1 MLQFTLDLVTNVDVV
16 DEQHQEIFRRIN
28 EMSDMGAKLFTDE
41 EVQSTLDFLGAY
53 VIEHFKAEEDLMI
66 KWDYPKYDHHKG
78 EHEKFLEEFTRF
90 RGDFSKM
97 GSTVSY
103 TLSLVE
109 HIVNWIVTHI
119 KQSDKDMAK
128 HINEQMQK

>member
-1 MLQFTLDLVTNVDVV
+1 MLQFTLDLVTNVEIV
-16 DEQHQEIFRRIN
+16 DEQHKEIFRRIN
-28 EMSDMGAKLFTDE
+28 DMSDMGAKLFTDE
-41 EVQSTLDFLGAY
+41 EVQETLDFLGAY
-53 VIEHFKAEEDLMI
+53 VVEHFKAEEELMI
-66 KWDYPKYDHHKG
+66 KWDYPRCDEHKN
-78 EHEKFLEEFTRF
+78 EHTKFLDEFARF
-90 RGDFSKM
+90 RREFNTM

-128 HINEQMQK
+128 HINEQALK